1 MPYNRFTFS
10 EAKERLQLQTDETMD
25 LFPDV
30 TEVKISDFLAQF
42 LEENVPLALAVNTEK
57 SKSEII
63 IAPILL
69 ELRKLADRPISIFS
83 GVAFNVD
90 KEKGLTGTCD
100 FIISRSSEQYFIT
113 APVLTVA
120 EAKKDNIHNGL
131 GQCIAEMFA
140 ARLFNEREKNVVDP
154 VYGAVTTGSAWKFLK
169 LVDGTV
175 YIDLKEYHI
184 SNAGKILGILLSTV
198 QG

>member
-10 EAKERLQLQTDETMD
+10 EAKEKLQLQTDETVD
-25 LFPDV
+25 LFPEV
-30 TEVKISDFLAQF
+30 TEVKFSTFLAQF

-63 IAPILL
+63 VAPILL
-69 ELRKLADRPISIFS
+69 ELRKLADQPISLFS
-83 GVAFNVD
+83 CVVFNVD

-100 FIISRSSEQYFIT
+100 FIVSRSSEQYFIT

-131 GQCIAEMFA
+131 GQCIAKMFA
-140 ARLFNEREKNVVDP
+140 AKLFNEREKNVVVP
-154 VYGAVTTGSAWKFLK
+154 IYGVVTTSSAWKFLK

-184 SNAGKILGILLSTV
+184 SNVGKILGILLNTI

>member
-1 MPYNRFTFS
+1 MPYNRFTLS
-10 EAKERLQLQTDETMD
+10 QAKERLQLQIDETVD
-25 LFPDV
+25 LFPEV
-30 TEVKISDFLAQF
+30 EAVKISNFLAQF

-69 ELRKLADRPISIFS
+69 ELRKLTDRPISLFS
-83 GVAFNVD
+83 GVVFNVD

-100 FIISRSSEQYFIT
+100 FIISRSPEQYFIT

-131 GQCIAEMFA
+131 GQCVAEMFA
-140 ARLFNEREKNVVDP
+140 ARLFNARKEIGMSP
-154 VYGAVTTGSAWKFLK
+154 IYGAVTTGSAWKFLK

-184 SNAGKILGILLSTV
+184 SNIGKILGILLSMI
-198 QG
+198 QE

>member
-10 EAKERLQLQTDETMD
+10 EAKGRLQLQTDETVD
-25 LFPDV
+25 LFADV
-30 TEVKISDFLAQF
+30 TEVKISNFLAQF

-131 GQCIAEMFA
+131 GQCIAENVCREA
-140 ARLFNEREKNVVDP
+140 IQRTRKERCGPCLRCCYNRQHLEVSEVGGWN
-154 VYGAVTTGSAWKFLK
+154 SL
-169 LVDGTV
+169 
-175 YIDLKEYHI
+175 H
-184 SNAGKILGILLSTV
+184 
-198 QG
+198 

>member
-10 EAKERLQLQTDETMD
+10 EAKGRLQLQTDETVD

-30 TEVKISDFLAQF
+30 TEVKISNFLAQF

-90 KEKGLTGTCD
+90 KERGLTGTCD

-113 APVLTVA
+113 APVLTVV

-140 ARLFNEREKNVVDP
+140 ARLFNEREKNVVTP
-154 VYGAVTTGSAWKFLK
+154 VHGAVTTGSAWKFLK

-175 YIDLKEYHI
+175 YVDLKEYYI
-184 SNAGKILGILLSTV
+184 SNVGKILGILLSTV
-198 QG
+198 

>member
-10 EAKERLQLQTDETMD
+10 EAKERLQLQTDETVD
-25 LFPDV
+25 LFPEV
-30 TEVKISDFLAQF
+30 TAVKISNFLAQF

-113 APVLTVA
+113 TPVLIVA

-140 ARLFNEREKNVVDP
+140 ARLFNEREKNVVAP

-184 SNAGKILGILLSTV
+184 SNVGKILGILLRTV

>member
-1 MPYNRFTFS
+1 MPYNRFTLS
-10 EAKERLQLQTDETMD
+10 QAKERLQLQIDETVD
-25 LFPDV
+25 LFP
-30 TEVKISDFLAQF
+30 EVEEAKISSFLAQF

-69 ELRKLADRPISIFS
+69 ELRKLTDRPISLFS
-83 GVAFNVD
+83 GVVFNVD
-90 KEKGLTGTCD
+90 KEQGLTGTCD
-100 FIISRSSEQYFIT
+100 FIISRSPEQYFIT

-131 GQCIAEMFA
+131 GQCVAEMFA
-140 ARLFNEREKNVVDP
+140 ARLFNARKEIGMSP
-154 VYGAVTTGSAWKFLK
+154 IYGAVTTGSAWKFLK

-184 SNAGKILGILLSTV
+184 SNIGKILGILLSMI
-198 QG
+198 QE

>member
-10 EAKERLQLQTDETMD
+10 EAKGRLQLQTDETVD
-25 LFPDV
+25 LFADV
-30 TEVKISDFLAQF
+30 TEVKISNFLAQF

-69 ELRKLADRPISIFS
+69 ELRRLADHPISLFS

-90 KEKGLTGTCD
+90 KEQGLTGTCD

-140 ARLFNEREKNVVDP
+140 ARLFNERKKNVVDSI
-154 VYGAVTTGSAWKFLK
+154 YGVVTTGSAWKFLK
-169 LVDGTV
+169 LVDRTV

-184 SNAGKILGILLSTV
+184 SNVGKILGILLSTV

>member
-1 MPYNRFTFS
+1 MPYNRFTLS
-10 EAKERLQLQTDETMD
+10 QAKERLQLQIDETVD
-25 LFPDV
+25 LFPEV
-30 TEVKISDFLAQF
+30 EEVKISNFLAQF

-69 ELRKLADRPISIFS
+69 ELRKLTDRPISLFS
-83 GVAFNVD
+83 GVVFNVD

-100 FIISRSSEQYFIT
+100 FIISRSPEQYFIT

-131 GQCIAEMFA
+131 GQCVAEMFA
-140 ARLFNEREKNVVDP
+140 ARLFNERKENDMSP

-184 SNAGKILGILLSTV
+184 SNIGKILGILLSMI
-198 QG
+198 QA

>member
-10 EAKERLQLQTDETMD
+10 EAKGKLQLQTDETVD
-25 LFPDV
+25 LFADV
-30 TEVKISDFLAQF
+30 TEVKISNFLAQF

-83 GVAFNVD
+83 GVVFNVD

-113 APVLTVA
+113 APVLTVV

-140 ARLFNEREKNVVDP
+140 ARLFNEREKNVGPCLWCCYNRQCLEVSE
-154 VYGAVTTGSAWKFLK
+154 VGGWNSL
-169 LVDGTV
+169 
-175 YIDLKEYHI
+175 H
-184 SNAGKILGILLSTV
+184 
-198 QG
+198 

>member
-10 EAKERLQLQTDETMD
+10 EAKGRLQLQTDETVD
-25 LFPDV
+25 LFPAV
-30 TEVKISDFLAQF
+30 AEVKISKFLAQF

-69 ELRKLADRPISIFS
+69 ELRKLAEHPISIFS

-100 FIISRSSEQYFIT
+100 FIISRSSEQYFIS
-113 APVLTVA
+113 APVLTVV

-140 ARLFNEREKNVVDP
+140 ARLFNEREKNVVSS

-184 SNAGKILGILLSTV
+184 SNVGKILGILLSTV

>member
-10 EAKERLQLQTDETMD
+10 EAKGRLQLQTDETVD
-25 LFPDV
+25 LFADV
-30 TEVKISDFLAQF
+30 TEVKISNFLAQF

-100 FIISRSSEQYFIT
+100 F
-113 APVLTVA
+113 
-120 EAKKDNIHNGL
+120 
-131 GQCIAEMFA
+131 
-140 ARLFNEREKNVVDP
+140 
-154 VYGAVTTGSAWKFLK
+154 
-169 LVDGTV
+169 
-175 YIDLKEYHI
+175 YH
-184 SNAGKILGILLSTV
+184 
-198 QG
+198 

>member
-10 EAKERLQLQTDETMD
+10 EAKGRLQLQTDETVD